1 MAIFPDKY
9 VKTLIIL
16 LLNNANMGGIFSLCT
31 QCCTFFHFTFFTF
44 FQFCSLFL
52 RKTTQHTIK
61 FSSEIKFNSIHKNKK
76 TTHYTLLCSS
86 ISLTMYKSGKKKVL
100 ITKTIRPRLA
110 VSSNMCVF
118 FFNKYA
124 FVCGSDTRGRP
135 AQWLQL
141 SRNEIKDKI
150 LKCHYLAF
158 IKFLLLKH
166 NCQQCW
172 QCYNITALRK

>member
-76 TTHYTLLCSS
+76 TTHYTLLCSL

-110 VSSNMCVF
+110 VSSNMCFVF
-118 FFNKYA
+118 FLINMCLCVGVTQEADLHSGYSYQGMRLRTKSLNAITWHSSNFFYLNTT
-124 FVCGSDTRGRP
+124 VNSVGSV
-135 AQWLQL
+135 
-141 SRNEIKDKI
+141 II
-150 LKCHYLAF
+150 LLH
-158 IKFLLLKH
+158 
-166 NCQQCW
+166 
-172 QCYNITALRK
+172 